1 MKILILSHILPP
13 AGGAEKVAWDI
24 SNEYA
29 KEHEVHLFVM
39 GETDSVKVLNSINVY
54 FFKSG
59 EHNLKYYLSI
69 GRLKI
74 KKVAKKIN
82 PDLIHAHAPT
92 IFAFILRKYT
102 CKKIITF
109 HHSEKK
115 RYNWTFIQRKKFE
128 YFENSCVKNFDVV
141 TTVSKHMSK
150 YFKDIYKN
158 RVNIIPNGI
167 DSNVFYNT
175 ETKRERNSIIYI
187 GQLTIAK
194 GVDKLLNLANL
205 LPNYSFVFQ
214 LVNPFFFHSFPY
226 TQYTI
231 SQM

>member
-1 MKILILSHILPP
+1 
-13 AGGAEKVAWDI
+13 
-24 SNEYA
+24 
-29 KEHEVHLFVM
+29 
-39 GETDSVKVLNSINVY
+39 
-54 FFKSG
+54 
-59 EHNLKYYLSI
+59 
-69 GRLKI
+69 
-74 KKVAKKIN
+74 
-82 PDLIHAHAPT
+82 
-92 IFAFILRKYT
+92 
-102 CKKIITF
+102 
-109 HHSEKK
+109 
-115 RYNWTFIQRKKFE
+115 
-128 YFENSCVKNFDVV
+128 
-141 TTVSKHMSK
+141 MSK